1 MTESAG
7 GALRVADVA
16 AAVGG
21 AVQGDPEHRVSG
33 IAPLDRAGP
42 TDLTFLASAKYAR
55 LLATCGAGAV
65 LVTPE
70 LAETP
75 GPCANRIVVAK
86 PHDAMLQILPRLY
99 RAPERPF
106 IGVHATAVVDPS
118 AQVDADVCVEAFAV
132 IGRGARVGKGSWIG
146 SHTVIGDGVELGSA
160 THLFPH
166 VTLYSGT
173 RVGSRVAIHA
183 GTRIGSDG
191 FGYVYANGAHQKVPH
206 VGGCVIGNDPIM
218 DGSAAPFL
226 AALAEAGLVS
236 NGGSA
241 EWLVLRRSLRVVDGE
256 SVYEAEPSLGL
267 DLEVRIAFPHPLI
280 GTQVGRYHVTPETFA
295 RELAGARTFGF
306 VHEVEALRGAGLIQ
320 GASVDNAIVLDA
332 EGLRSGPCAGP
343 TSSCATRRSIVSEI
357 WFSPARAF
365 VPGSLLI
372 ARVIAERLRLSGS
385 WFALRCGSLPC
396 TVSKTS

>member
-206 VGGCVIGNDPIM
+206 VGGCVIGNDVEIGANCTIDRGSIDLTMIGDGTKIDNLVHVAHNVRIGRLCLLAAQVGIAGSVRIEDGAVLGGQVGVSGHLTIGSRATLAAQAGVISDVPAGELWSGYPARPHKQSLR
-218 DGSAAPFL
+218 GSAAVAKLPDL
-226 AALAEAGLVS
+226 LKRINEL
-236 NGGSA
+236 
-241 EWLVLRRSLRVVDGE
+241 
-256 SVYEAEPSLGL
+256 L
-267 DLEVRIAFPHPLI
+267 D
-280 GTQVGRYHVTPETFA
+280 
-295 RELAGARTFGF
+295 REEKA
-306 VHEVEALRGAGLIQ
+306 
-320 GASVDNAIVLDA
+320 
-332 EGLRSGPCAGP
+332 
-343 TSSCATRRSIVSEI
+343 
-357 WFSPARAF
+357 
-365 VPGSLLI
+365 
-372 ARVIAERLRLSGS
+372 
-385 WFALRCGSLPC
+385 
-396 TVSKTS
+396 